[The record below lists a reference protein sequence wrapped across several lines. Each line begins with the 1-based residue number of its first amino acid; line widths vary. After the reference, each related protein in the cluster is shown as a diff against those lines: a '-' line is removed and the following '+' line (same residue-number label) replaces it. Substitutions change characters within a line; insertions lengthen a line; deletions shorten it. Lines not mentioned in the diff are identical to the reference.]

1 MIDGNLNDYTTK
13 FTYNENEHNTSQSR
27 RQLFPSIDDDDI
39 DDFSYI
45 TPLNTSVLSPCS
57 SVTSTDFELHL
68 SNSDENYLIFNK
80 NTIQDYVIIE
90 NIYDTSKNNLQNDAK
105 ENSIETF
112 RTPQSEKLTDH
123 VNEITMSPLFLSPAQ
138 IVPQAFAFSP
148 KKLKLKSLDLCES
161 QDSSAL
167 NTIANK
173 LIRNYSVDDSPTDL
187 VEIGKRKFPF
197 STTPTNKQIKLDQVS
212 KARTELFPKDTL
224 SQPLSDNNTN
234 ILQSV
239 DTKKIK
245 SRNIYLCGRRI
256 KKRNFGQ
263 INAGVRHKIRRP
275 RIKKISKQQLIKSAL
290 DIMDNSVLNDYL
302 KNIENMSSEFSKK
315 QILPLTSTQPLSER
329 TSDNIENIPLKVK
342 RTALSP
348 VPEVPKKFFK
358 SNRNTAVV
366 KDNHL
371 KFKISRD
378 NINFNQTNVSD
389 VFDLNLDTSD
399 LVVPEIENL
408 ISAETIDKIVES
420 LETVN
425 EQNQL
430 ESQQLVLTAHTSVTM
445 SENSIHLH
453 VPLENRNDSS
463 DKVQK
468 PVIDKS
474 ILLSPTS
481 QMCNMTLGL
490 ALNSPTR
497 NQHNFANRTLH
508 ETSLKRSN
516 ETFSDMDEK
525 LFPIFCGKQNTTENN
540 CKVSKPSVA
549 KKIKPLP
556 KNQLLL
562 DLGQKKFG
570 ATQCFT
576 CKFVYHMGDPNDE
589 LIHLNYHNAGN
600 ILRFGGWKDERVVAQ
615 LANAKIIKVIPSD
628 PKPWLKKLK
637 DLLEIIN
644 RDLGYYEMPVS
655 FVNAQVFLY
664 IKKNVIVGCLV
675 AEPKSTAYKLLCD
688 DIGIDLCS
696 EIGYPIKCGVSRIWV
711 SQGHRKEGIGTALLN
726 CLRGNFIYG
735 YILTK
740 EDIAFSSPTE
750 AGKAFAA
757 KYFNNS
763 NFLIYT

>member
-1 MIDGNLNDYTTK
+1 MMLK
-13 FTYNENEHNTSQSR
+13 
-27 RQLFPSIDDDDI
+27 
-39 DDFSYI
+39 
-45 TPLNTSVLSPCS
+45 
-57 SVTSTDFELHL
+57 
-68 SNSDENYLIFNK
+68 
-80 NTIQDYVIIE
+80 
-90 NIYDTSKNNLQNDAK
+90 
-105 ENSIETF
+105 
-112 RTPQSEKLTDH
+112 KLTDY
-123 VNEITMSPLFLSPAQ
+123 VNEITMSPLFLSRAQ
-138 IVPQAFAFSP
+138 IVPQAFAFLP

-173 LIRNYSVDDSPTDL
+173 LIRNYSVDDSPSDL

-197 STTPTNKQIKLDQVS
+197 STTPTNKQIKLDQVF
-212 KARTELFPKDTL
+212 KTRTELFPQDTL

-234 ILQSV
+234 ILQYV

-256 KKRNFGQ
+256 KKR
-263 INAGVRHKIRRP
+263 
-275 RIKKISKQQLIKSAL
+275 
-290 DIMDNSVLNDYL
+290 
-302 KNIENMSSEFSKK
+302 
-315 QILPLTSTQPLSER
+315 LS
-329 TSDNIENIPLKVK
+329 
-342 RTALSP
+342 
-348 VPEVPKKFFK
+348 
-358 SNRNTAVV
+358 
-366 KDNHL
+366 
-371 KFKISRD
+371 
-378 NINFNQTNVSD
+378 
-389 VFDLNLDTSD
+389 
-399 LVVPEIENL
+399 
-408 ISAETIDKIVES
+408 
-420 LETVN
+420 
-425 EQNQL
+425 
-430 ESQQLVLTAHTSVTM
+430 
-445 SENSIHLH
+445 
-453 VPLENRNDSS
+453 
-463 DKVQK
+463 
-468 PVIDKS
+468 
-474 ILLSPTS
+474 
-481 QMCNMTLGL
+481 
-490 ALNSPTR
+490 LNSPTR

-516 ETFSDMDEK
+516 ETFSDVDEK
-525 LFPIFCGKQNTTENN
+525 LFPIFCGKQNITENN

-549 KKIKPLP
+549 KKLKPLP

-600 ILRFGGWKDERVVAQ
+600 ILRFGGWKEERVVAQ
-615 LANAKIIKVIPSD
+615 LANVKIIKVIPSD

-655 FVNAQVFLY
+655 FVNAQIFLY

-696 EIGYPIKCGVSRIWV
+696 EICYPIKCGVSRIWV
-711 SQGHRKEGIGTALLN
+711 SQGNKKEGIGTALLN

-740 EDIAFSSPTE
+740 EDIVFSSPIE